1 MTKDRFLLLADDD
14 TRPFWEG
21 CREHRLLFQKCQGC
35 GHVRWPPSIAC
46 PVCYSGNTELISSA
60 GRGKVYTFAVFHKA
74 VAPTFEGRVPYVAAV
89 VELTEGPRIL
99 TNVVGCDPSEISC
112 DMAVEIVWEDATDT
126 VCLPKFRPE
135 SR

>member
-1 MTKDRFLLLADDD
+1 VTEDRFLRLADDD
-14 TRPFWEG
+14 TRLFWEG
-21 CREHRLLFQKCQGC
+21 CRNHRLLFQKCQAC

-46 PVCYSGNTELISSA
+46 PVCYSGNTELITAS
-60 GRGKVYTFAVFHKA
+60 GKGKVYTFAVFHKA
-74 VAPTFEGRVPYVAAV
+74 AAPAFEGRVPYVVAV

-112 DMAVEIVWEDATDT
+112 DMAVEIVWEDVSDT
-126 VCLPKFRPE
+126 ESLPKFRPE